1 MAKQDNLSDDYK
13 RVEQEREHAIEEKRI
28 EKENEK
34 LVYYFH
40 VAVKGQIDHWKNE
53 ERYASG
59 ALKSR
64 DEPIR
69 FDDHIYIARTQ
80 EEIDF
85 IENSSSFNIHCFRCD
100 SAEDAHRR
108 AAEAEIAK
116 NKRSV
121 SVDLN
126 IRADGVDVLT
136 AE

>member
-40 VAVKGQIDHWKNE
+40 VAKKGQLDHWRQE
-53 ERYASG
+53 ERYANG

-64 DEPIR
+64 DEPLR
-69 FDDHIYIARTQ
+69 FDEHVYIARTPQ
-80 EEIDF
+80 EIDF
-85 IENSSSFNIHCFRCD
+85 IEKHDSFNIHCFRCD
-100 SAEDAHRR
+100 SADDAYRR
-108 AAEAEIAK
+108 AQEAEIAK

-126 IRADGVDVLT
+126 IRADGIDVLT